1 MTHTSIIFCA
11 ALFAF
16 PAASI
21 GQTEMRE
28 PPDQG
33 AAVEPLQEVV
43 ITASLRRE
51 TALAAPL
58 SVTVIG
64 AEHIEAGGVQHFQDV
79 LGLVPNLNWASGT
92 SRPRYF
98 QLRGIGENDQWQGA
112 PNPSVG
118 FLIDGIDFSGVGMPA
133 TMFDVGQVE
142 VLRGPQGAIH
152 GANALA
158 GLINVRSVPPALR
171 SERRIE
177 LTGGDYGTASAGV
190 VFGGALGDDGALLD
204 GALNDAAFRI
214 VAQRFRSD
222 GFRRNR
228 FLGRKDTNG
237 YDETT
242 LRTRLAAQAGD
253 WAFDA
258 ALLHVDQDNGYDA
271 FALDNSRTTQSDD
284 PGVDAQRSLGGS
296 LRAVWT
302 GSQRLRLEST
312 TAAARS
318 SIDYAFDGDWGFDP
332 GYDFTS
338 RFDRSRDTVSQDLRL
353 LSTADLAQGDSW
365 SWLAG
370 AYALRIAESN
380 DQLDLYNGDVFRTL
394 RSDYRAVNVALYAQ
408 VERQLAPQWS
418 LAVAARV
425 EQRDADYRDSD
436 GLVADP
442 TDRMAGGHVSLR
454 RELQHGAAY
463 LAFGRGFKAG
473 GFNIGAVVPA
483 DRLLYRPEGLQSVEL
498 GWKARSEARGLE
510 WQLALFSMR
519 RTDQQVSTSVQ
530 VDPGDPLSFIYLTD
544 NAARGENVGAEA
556 AIMWRPD
563 RSWRVDAS
571 VGLLEARFLDYQRD
585 SVNLSGRDQ
594 AHAPRWQYAVA
605 AERRFDAGWFLRV
618 DVQGMDRFFFSESH
632 EQVSSPHTLAHLRAG
647 FERGP
652 WRAALW
658 VRNLFDAGYAQ
669 RGFFF
674 GNEPPD
680 FPDRLYVQPGDPRQV
695 GVTVNYEWP

>member
-1 MTHTSIIFCA
+1 VIKTFVVFCA
-11 ALFAF
+11 ALSGLL
-16 PAASI
+16 AAS
-21 GQTEMRE
+21 
-28 PPDQG
+28 
-33 AAVEPLQEVV
+33 AARGDAAESVAAAEPLQEVV

-51 TALAAPL
+51 TARAAPV
-58 SVTVIG
+58 SVSVIG
-64 AEHIEAGGVQHFQDV
+64 ADEIEAGGVQHFQDV

-133 TMFDVGQVE
+133 TLFDVAQVE

-158 GLINVRSVPPALR
+158 GLINVRTGAPALR
-171 SERRIE
+171 GERRIE
-177 LTGGDYGTASAGV
+177 LTAGDYGTAAAGV
-190 VFGGALGDDGALLD
+190 VVGGALGDDGTLLD
-204 GALNDAAFRI
+204 GALDDAAYRV

-222 GFRRNR
+222 GFRRNE
-228 FLGRKDTNG
+228 FLGRNDTNG

-242 LRTRLAAQAGD
+242 LRARFAAVAGD
-253 WAFDA
+253 WTLDA
-258 ALLHVDQDNGYDA
+258 SLLHVDQDNGYDA
-271 FALDNSRTTQSDD
+271 FALDNSRTTRSDD
-284 PGVDAQRSLGGS
+284 PGVDAQRSVGGS
-296 LRAVWT
+296 LRAVWA
-302 GSQRLRLEST
+302 GSRRLRLEST

-332 GYDFTS
+332 SYDFTS
-338 RFDRSRDTVSQDLRL
+338 RFDRSRDTFSQDLRL
-353 LSTADLAQGDSW
+353 VSASELAQGAAW

-370 AYALRIAESN
+370 AYALRISEAN

-394 RSDYRAVNVALYAQ
+394 RSDYRALNLALYAQ
-408 VERQLAPQWS
+408 IERKLAPQWA

-425 EQRDADYRDSD
+425 ERRDADYADTD
-436 GLVADP
+436 GLVASP

-454 RELQHGAAY
+454 RELPQGSAY

-483 DRLLYRPEGLQSVEL
+483 DRLLYRPEGLRSIEL
-498 GWKARSEARGLE
+498 GWKGRSDARALE

-556 AIMWRPD
+556 TFAWRPGS
-563 RSWRVDAS
+563 RWRFDAA
-571 VGLLEARFLDYQRD
+571 VGLLKARFLDYQRD

-594 AHAPRWQYAVA
+594 AHAPRWQYSLA
-605 AERRFDAGWFLRV
+605 AEHRFDGGWFVRADL
-618 DVQGMDRFFFSESH
+618 QGMDRFFFSESH
-632 EQVSSPHTLAHLRAG
+632 EQVSSPYTLAHLRTG

-652 WRAALW
+652 WRASLW
-658 VRNLFDAGYAQ
+658 VRNLFDEAYAQ

-674 GNEPPD
+674 GNEPTD
-680 FPDRLYVQPGDPRQV
+680 FPDRLYVQAGDPRQV